1 MDTYSQKGFSLLDLL
16 VAISISSV
24 VASIAIPSISDVVGQ
39 MQASQDLRKLSF
51 MLSELRSEAIRTKMS
66 VRVSFNA
73 TGYNWD
79 LEDDGVIDGKTGLSS
94 SSSWKSAIPSDIV
107 FNGLGTARGIG
118 SQMTIAIKNRNKE
131 LDCTINS
138 NGYISL

>member
-24 VASIAIPSISDVVGQ
+24 VASIALPSISEVVGQ

-51 MLSELRSEAIRTKMS
+51 MLSELRSEAIRTKMN
-66 VRVSFNA
+66 VRISFNSS
-73 TGYNWD
+73 GYTWD
-79 LEDDGVIDGKTGLSS
+79 IGDDGMADGKIGLLASS
-94 SSSWKSAIPSDIV
+94 TWKNGTPSDIV

>member
-24 VASIAIPSISDVVGQ
+24 IASMAFPSISTVLGQ

-51 MLSELRSEAIRTKMS
+51 TLSELRSEAIRTKLN
-66 VRVSFNA
+66 VRIAFDNN
-73 TGYNWD
+73 GYTWD
-79 LEDDGVIDGKTGLSS
+79 IGDDGSQEGRINLLA
-94 SSSWKSAIPSDIV
+94 SSSWKGVTPSDII

-118 SQMTIAIKNRNKE
+118 SQVTLTIKNRARE
-131 LDCTINS
+131 LDCVLNS